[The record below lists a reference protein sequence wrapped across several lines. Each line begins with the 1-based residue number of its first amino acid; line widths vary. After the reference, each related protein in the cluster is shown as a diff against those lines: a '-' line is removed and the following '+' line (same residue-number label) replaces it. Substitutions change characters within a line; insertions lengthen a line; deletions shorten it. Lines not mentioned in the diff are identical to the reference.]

1 VDEATFNEAVAAS
14 EDAATVENTEVQAA
28 EQQRDE
34 YRALAQQLQADFE
47 NYKKRVI
54 RDVDDARAAGGAR
67 VINAMLPVLDA
78 FDLATSHYG
87 EGASDE
93 AKALLQSRQL
103 LLDSLSKEGL
113 ERLGVVGEAFD
124 PQVHDAVMHVDGD
137 GGEQVIDDVLR
148 IGYRWKGT
156 VLRPAMVRVKG

>member
-1 VDEATFNEAVAAS
+1 MDESTFNEAVAAS
-14 EDAATVENTEVQAA
+14 PDAATAENVEVLAA
-28 EQQRDE
+28 ELQRDE

-47 NYKKRVI
+47 NYKKRVV

-67 VINAMLPVLDA
+67 LINAVLPVLDA
-78 FDLATSHYG
+78 LDLATAHYG
-87 EGASDE
+87 EGANDE
-93 AKALLQSRQL
+93 ARALVQSRQL
-103 LLDSLSKEGL
+103 LLDSLGKEGL

-124 PQVHDAVMHVDGD
+124 PQIHDAVMHVDGD
-137 GGEQVIDDVLR
+137 GDEQVIDDVLR

>member
-1 VDEATFNEAVAAS
+1 MDESTFNEAVAAS
-14 EDAATVENTEVQAA
+14 PDAATVENGEVVAA
-28 EQQRDE
+28 ELQRDE

-47 NYKKRVI
+47 NYKKRVV

-67 VINAMLPVLDA
+67 LINAILPVLDA
-78 FDLATSHYG
+78 LDLATSHYG
-87 EGASDE
+87 EGANDE
-93 AKALLQSRQL
+93 AKALVQSRQL
-103 LLDSLSKEGL
+103 LLDSLGKEGL

-124 PQVHDAVMHVDGD
+124 PQIHDAVMHVDGD
-137 GGEQVIDDVLR
+137 GDEQVIDDVLR

>member
-1 VDEATFNEAVAAS
+1 VDESTFNEAVAAS
-14 EDAATVENTEVQAA
+14 PDAATVENGEVVAA
-28 EQQRDE
+28 ELQRDE

-47 NYKKRVI
+47 NYKKRVV

-67 VINAMLPVLDA
+67 LINAILPVLDA
-78 FDLATSHYG
+78 LDLATSHYG
-87 EGASDE
+87 EGANDE
-93 AKALLQSRQL
+93 AKALVQSRQL
-103 LLDSLSKEGL
+103 LLDSLGKEGL

-124 PQVHDAVMHVDGD
+124 PQIHDAVMHVDGD
-137 GGEQVIDDVLR
+137 GDEQVIDDVLR

>member
-1 VDEATFNEAVAAS
+1 VDESTFNEAVAAS
-14 EDAATVENTEVQAA
+14 PDAATAENVEALTA
-28 EQQRDE
+28 ELQRDE

-47 NYKKRVI
+47 NYKKRVV

-67 VINAMLPVLDA
+67 LINAILPVLDA
-78 FDLATSHYG
+78 LDLATSHYG
-87 EGASDE
+87 EGANDE
-93 AKALLQSRQL
+93 AKALVQSRQL
-103 LLDSLSKEGL
+103 LLDSLGKEGL

-124 PQVHDAVMHVDGD
+124 PQIHDAVMHVDGD
-137 GGEQVIDDVLR
+137 GDEQVIDDVLR

>member
-1 VDEATFNEAVAAS
+1 MDESTFNEAVAAS
-14 EDAATVENTEVQAA
+14 PDAATAENVEALTA
-28 EQQRDE
+28 ELQRDE

-47 NYKKRVI
+47 NYKKRVV

-67 VINAMLPVLDA
+67 LINAILPVLDA
-78 FDLATSHYG
+78 LDLATSHYG
-87 EGASDE
+87 EGANDE
-93 AKALLQSRQL
+93 AKALVQSRQL
-103 LLDSLSKEGL
+103 LLDSLGKEGL

-124 PQVHDAVMHVDGD
+124 PQIHDAVMHVDGD
-137 GGEQVIDDVLR
+137 GDEQVIDDVLR

>member
-14 EDAATVENTEVQAA
+14 QDAATVENGEVVAA
-28 EQQRDE
+28 ELQRDE

-47 NYKKRVI
+47 NYKKRVV

-67 VINAMLPVLDA
+67 LINAMLPVLDA

-87 EGASDE
+87 EGANDE

-103 LLDSLSKEGL
+103 LVDSLAKEGL
-113 ERLGVVGEAFD
+113 ERLGVVGETFD
-124 PQVHDAVMHVDGD
+124 PQIHDAVMHVDGD
-137 GGEQVIDDVLR
+137 GDVQVIDDVLR